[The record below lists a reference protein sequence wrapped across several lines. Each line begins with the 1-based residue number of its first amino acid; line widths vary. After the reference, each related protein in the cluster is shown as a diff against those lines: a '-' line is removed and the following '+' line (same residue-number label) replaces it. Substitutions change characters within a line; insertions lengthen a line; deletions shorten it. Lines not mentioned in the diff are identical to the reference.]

1 MRSMIVL
8 PSPMRAL
15 LAPKSGL
22 YRFLRHL
29 LVQSEEI
36 GERLGIYGRLTRSVN
51 HNICSSETAI
61 HRCLYSDRLKEVDV
75 LTTTNGLLK
84 TCRSFF
90 LRVVR
95 LLYLPN
101 FPQKKQ
107 LNEYLFSFTCN
118 TCIAARVNVSIVS
131 GYCVLSDYKQR
142 VNCK

>member
-61 HRCLYSDRLKEVDV
+61 HICLYSDRLKEVDV

-95 LLYLPN
+95 LIFSPN
-101 FPQKKQ
+101 FPQKKTT
-107 LNEYLFSFTCN
+107 ERISVFIYLYLYRRSRECQ
-118 TCIAARVNVSIVS
+118 
-131 GYCVLSDYKQR
+131 YCFRLLR
-142 VNCK
+142 PLRL